1 MPERTA
7 LPTAPARPVAA
18 RLLAL
23 VAWGVVSTT
32 TANTAG
38 AQTIPS
44 AGSLLEETRRPTAPT
59 LPSTTPPRVVEPLA
73 RPSLDLPEGASVAV
87 NAFRIT
93 GNRSFGTEVLEP
105 LLAGFVGRRLD
116 LRGLNEAASVL
127 TRHYQRNG
135 HLLSY
140 AYLPAQRVDGGVVE
154 LAVLEG
160 RIDSVQIVTAQDVR
174 LADDVVQRHTERL
187 VSRGDNPEPVL
198 QAAVERQMLL
208 LNDIPG
214 VTARAA
220 FTPGSTTGGADLVV
234 SVAEDEA
241 LATRL
246 EYNNHGG
253 SSTGPHRA
261 GLTLQFRNLFGVG
274 DSTVA
279 RGIVSNR
286 GGLVS
291 GSLSTQVPVGGDGW
305 RFGGSLSHLK
315 YQLGDSFAQLGAVGR
330 ADTLGLDASYP
341 LRRSVDSNIWLRAG
355 FEFKQLSDD
364 LLALGTSTRKRSASG
379 DLGLSIDLRDGFGGV
394 NAFSGSSTFGQLR
407 QAGQPTRDWQKV
419 SLQGARE
426 QLLAGKT
433 RLYLRG
439 LYQGSTTGL
448 DSAEKLG
455 LSGAGAVRGYSA
467 GELSVDQGR
476 LFTVELRQA
485 FDLLGGGV
493 VASLFHDRASGSI
506 DRNSA
511 LPGNDVTLRSTGVG
525 LAWNG
530 SVGGTGVGITATL
543 AWRGSREPTTDPSDP
558 RPRFFVQLQLTP

>member
-7 LPTAPARPVAA
+7 LPPAAPRLWAA
-18 RLLAL
+18 PLFVLLA
-23 VAWGVVSTT
+23 
-32 TANTAG
+32 AG
-38 AQTIPS
+38 AWLPTATGQTPPS
-44 AGSLLEETRRPTAPT
+44 AGTLLEETRRPAAPA
-59 LPSTTPPRVVEPLA
+59 LPSATPPRVVEPLA
-73 RPSLDLPEGASVAV
+73 RPTLDLPEGASVAV
-87 NAFRIT
+87 NAFRIS
-93 GNRSFGTEVLEP
+93 GNRSFGNDVLEP

-140 AYLPAQRVDGGVVE
+140 AYLPAQRVDGGVIE

-160 RIDSVQIVTAQDVR
+160 RIESVQVVTAQDVR
-174 LADDVVQRHTERL
+174 LTDRVVQAHTDRL
-187 VSRGDNPEPVL
+187 VSRGETPEPVL
-198 QAAVERQMLL
+198 QAAVERQVLL

-220 FTPGSTTGGADLVV
+220 FTPGSSTGGADLVV

-241 LATRL
+241 LVTRL

-261 GLTLQFRNLFGVG
+261 GLTLQFRDLFGVG
-274 DSTVA
+274 DNTVA

-286 GGLVS
+286 GGLVT

-305 RFGGSLSHLK
+305 RFGASLSRLQ
-315 YQLGDSFAQLGAVGR
+315 YQLGDSFAELGAVGR
-330 ADTLGLDASYP
+330 ADTLGLEASYP

-355 FEFKQLSDD
+355 FDLKQLKDD
-364 LLALGTSTRKRSASG
+364 LLALGTGTRKRSTSG
-379 DLGLSIDLRDGFGGV
+379 DLGLSVDLRDGFGGV

-407 QAGQPTRDWQKV
+407 RTDQPTREWRKV
-419 SLQGARE
+419 NLQAARE
-426 QLLAGKT
+426 QVLAGNT

-455 LSGAGAVRGYSA
+455 LSGAGAVRGYTA

-476 LFTVELRQA
+476 LVTIELRQA

-506 DRNSA
+506 DRTSA
-511 LPGNDVTLRSTGVG
+511 LPGNDVTLHSTGLG

-530 SVGGTGVGITATL
+530 SVGGTGVGLTASL
-543 AWRGSREPTTDPSDP
+543 AWRGSREPTADPSDP
-558 RPRFFVQLQLTP
+558 RPRFFVQLLLTP